1 MPNPKNVP
9 PNESR
14 FCRVANLHTA
24 RAPRTCL
31 PTATALLRIAPVGM
45 TEVLFWRDTVA
56 DELLEFLQLGEAL
69 TLLARP

>member
-14 FCRVANLHTA
+14 FYCLANLHTA
-24 RAPRTCL
+24 GAPRTCR

-45 TEVLFWRDTVA
+45 TKVLFWGDTVA
-56 DELLEFLQLGEAL
+56 DELLEFLQLGEAA